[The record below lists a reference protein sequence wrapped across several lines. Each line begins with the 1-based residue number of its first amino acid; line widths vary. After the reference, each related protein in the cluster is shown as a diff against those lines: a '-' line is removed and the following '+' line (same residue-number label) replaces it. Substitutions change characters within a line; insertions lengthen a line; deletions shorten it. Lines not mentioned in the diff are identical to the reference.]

1 MKRDRRLLAAMLFLV
16 TAAIAGLVQAWII
29 RLYLDAAI
37 LGHWGWFA
45 DTFGVEAPAS
55 GAYKFCF
62 DNCAPPLPLWAG
74 WISLAAFAAGLLA
87 LTLAW
92 WRPKG

>member
-1 MKRDRRLLAAMLFLV
+1 MRRDRRLLVAMLLLI
-16 TAAIAGLVQAWII
+16 TAALAGLVQAWIT

-37 LGHWGWFA
+37 FGDWAWFA
-45 DTFGVEAPAS
+45 DTFGLEAPAS
-55 GAYKFCF
+55 GPYKFCF
-62 DNCAPPLPLWAG
+62 DNCAPRLPLLAG
-74 WISLAAFAAGLLA
+74 WISFATFNAGLLA

>member
-1 MKRDRRLLAAMLFLV
+1 MRRDKRLLVAMLSLI
-16 TAAIAGLVQAWII
+16 TAALAGLVQAWIT

-37 LGHWGWFA
+37 LGHWAWFA

-55 GAYKFCF
+55 GPNKFCF
-62 DNCAPPLPLWAG
+62 DNCAPPLPLLAG
-74 WISLAAFAAGLLA
+74 WISFAMFVTGLLA

-92 WRPKG
+92 WKPKG